1 MFDGWFVLK
10 QFRVDGSGD
19 YGKVAPFS
27 SLHSQEEAHQAGFK
41 SVLL

>member
-19 YGKVAPFS
+19 YGKVTPFS
-27 SLHSQEEAHQAGFK
+27 FHTQEEAHQAGLK